1 MLQNFTWKAFET
13 TGSIDAY
20 LLYKEMSQLKN
31 GDFLSQN
38 ENIKKPDIEEEN

>member
-20 LLYKEMSQLKN
+20 MLYKEMNQLKN
-31 GDFLSQN
+31 GDILSQ
-38 ENIKKPDIEEEN
+38 EEAVKKELEGSI